1 MTAQDR
7 VSRLFALLEARG
19 LPVEGIGLPGR
30 AGSLCPICR
39 AGLGIEFF
47 DAGVSLGCAAGC
59 DEADVAAA
67 LKGAS

>member
-1 MTAQDR
+1 MTATDH
-7 VSRLFALLEARG
+7 VSRLLAALEARG

-30 AGSLCPICR
+30 AGSLCPICH
-39 AGLGIEFF
+39 AGLGIEFLE
-47 DAGVSLGCAAGC
+47 AAVSLSCTAGC